1 MTEKQAVIF
10 LRCPF
15 GALIDFALQDVNLTW
30 KEQKAI
36 DLCARQGYT
45 QEKAAELLGYSPDAV
60 QKWYRAAMGKIIK
73 SFDGKR
79 WILSI
84 VMHPE

>member
-1 MTEKQAVIF
+1 MTEKQAILF

-15 GALIDFALQDVNLTW
+15 GSLIDFALSDVNLNWREKT
-30 KEQKAI
+30 AI
-36 DLCARQGYT
+36 DLCARQGYSH
-45 QEKAAELLGYSPDAV
+45 EKAAELVGYSPDAL
-60 QKWYRAAMGKIIK
+60 QKWYRSAIHKILA
-73 SFDGKR
+73 SFDGKH

>member
-1 MTEKQAVIF
+1 MTEKQAVKF

-15 GALIDFALQDVNLTW
+15 GALIDFALQDVNLNW

-36 DLCARQGYT
+36 DLCARKGYT
-45 QEKAAELLGYSPDAV
+45 QERAAEELGYSVDAL
-60 QKWYRAAMGKIIK
+60 QKWYRSAMRKIIS
-73 SFDGKR
+73 SFDGKH